1 MPTATCKRGDEW
13 GLLNKVLAKKD
24 AWLGLKEVSLKIK
37 IYTHGWVE
45 EDNIME
51 ALSRLQ
57 DTQFKRLSVSETVN
71 FKFRVT

>member
-37 IYTHGWVE
+37 IYTHG
-45 EDNIME
+45 
-51 ALSRLQ
+51 
-57 DTQFKRLSVSETVN
+57 
-71 FKFRVT
+71 